1 MELPDLHT
9 FLVPSDEI
17 APTANEWLSGFIAY
31 FNHTETNDTSIYQE
45 LVANI
50 TDVEGLWEDN
60 SDLNTSFSL
69 AVKENCSILFIS
81 STFLLLKVSETFH
94 NLYNNH

>member
-60 SDLNTSFSL
+60 SQTDASSFT
-69 AVKENCSILFIS
+69 VKQNCSILLIFL
-81 STFLLLKVSETFH
+81 TFLLLKVSETFH
-94 NLYNNH
+94 NLYNH